1 MGTTDNI
8 QVKIEAQMT
17 EFFFN
22 QTEHGFAETRQS
34 ALKFREKVLQKC
46 DTRIRNLWKSP
57 KIEKL
62 KKQNNCVMTQN
73 GKTNEIPIYV
83 YLFINIRLTNIF
95 L

>member
-34 ALKFREKVLQKC
+34 ALKFAKKCNFEKSHCLPQ
-46 DTRIRNLWKSP
+46 ILKS
-57 KIEKL
+57 K
-62 KKQNNCVMTQN
+62 
-73 GKTNEIPIYV
+73 
-83 YLFINIRLTNIF
+83 R
-95 L
+95 

>member
-1 MGTTDNI
+1 MSYFSGKNYFFNLQIMGTTDNI

-46 DTRIRNLWKSP
+46 DTRIRNL
-57 KIEKL
+57 
-62 KKQNNCVMTQN
+62 
-73 GKTNEIPIYV
+73 
-83 YLFINIRLTNIF
+83 
-95 L
+95 

>member
-34 ALKFREKVLQKC
+34 ALKFCEKVYKNVIQ
-46 DTRIRNLWKSP
+46 
-57 KIEKL
+57 E
-62 KKQNNCVMTQN
+62 
-73 GKTNEIPIYV
+73 
-83 YLFINIRLTNIF
+83 
-95 L
+95 